1 MEKNVEF
8 YKEQIEDCRK
18 RMSIQLAMLKE
29 LSALSVETK
38 SEENRKEY
46 DQRLLDIC
54 INITNLRLNMAS
66 YMAVVDILEK
76 DNHEN

>member
-38 SEENRKEY
+38 SDDNRKEY

>member
-1 MEKNVEF
+1 MEKGVEF

-18 RMSIQLAMLKE
+18 RLSVQLAILKE

-38 SEENRKEY
+38 SDDNRKEY
-46 DQRLLDIC
+46 DQRLLDLC

-76 DNHEN
+76 NNHEN